1 VYRRGDRKMGE
12 KRMTAERLEEL
23 KVKIAKWETWGHRST
38 KLDAMKELVKEI
50 ETQWMKKD

>member
-1 VYRRGDRKMGE
+1 MGE

-38 KLDAMKELVKEI
+38 KLDVMKELVKEI